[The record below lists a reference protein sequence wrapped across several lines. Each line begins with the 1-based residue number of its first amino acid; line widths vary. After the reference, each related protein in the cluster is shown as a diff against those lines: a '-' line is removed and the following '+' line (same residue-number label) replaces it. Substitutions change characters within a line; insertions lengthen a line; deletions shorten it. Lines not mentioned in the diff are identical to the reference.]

1 MPTHESLRA
10 EVMSFEAAD
19 FEKKIFNCTF
29 EKSFYKT
36 LLNTPLYK
44 KPSPNNY
51 KLVRTLPSQYK
62 PSIIITRSFN
72 KKTDCLNM
80 EYLPYNIIKLNNK
93 HKINY
98 FYISELTFKEL
109 TFFNKFM
116 ELSLLNNTLK
126 EQGFLI
132 NSLR

>member
-1 MPTHESLRA
+1 
-10 EVMSFEAAD
+10 MSFEAAD

-36 LLNTPLYK
+36 LLNNPLYK

-51 KLVRTLPSQYK
+51 KLTRILPSEYK
-62 PSIIITRSFN
+62 PSIIITGSFN
-72 KKTDCLNM
+72 KKTACLNSK
-80 EYLPYNIIKLNNK
+80 YLPYNIIKLNDN
-93 HKINY
+93 HKVNY

-109 TFFNKFM
+109 TLFNKFT
-116 ELSLLNNTLK
+116 ELSLFNNSLK

-132 NSLR
+132 NNLR

>member
-1 MPTHESLRA
+1 
-10 EVMSFEAAD
+10 MSFEAAD

-36 LLNTPLYK
+36 LLNTPLHK

-62 PSIIITRSFN
+62 PSIIITGSN
-72 KKTDCLNM
+72 KKTDSLNIK
-80 EYLPYNIIKLNNK
+80 YLPYNIIKSNNK
-93 HKINY
+93 KKFNY

-109 TFFNKFM
+109 TFFNKFK
-116 ELSLLNNTLK
+116 ELSLFNNTLK

-132 NSLR
+132 NNLR